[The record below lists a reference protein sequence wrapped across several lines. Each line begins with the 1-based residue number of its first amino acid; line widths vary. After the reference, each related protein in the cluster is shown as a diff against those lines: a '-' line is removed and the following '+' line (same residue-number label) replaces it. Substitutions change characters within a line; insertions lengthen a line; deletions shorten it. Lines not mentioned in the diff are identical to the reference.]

1 MFLQY
6 CNQRT
11 FVSLTSEP
19 QTIRVP
25 KGVVATEYT
34 LRAIAPKSDSKVT
47 LHAERYK
54 LICTGVIL
62 REVSAEKIGVKTP
75 REYVKSPLSSQV
87 IRNIFII

>member
-34 LRAIAPKSDSKVT
+34 LCAVAPKSDSKVT
-47 LHAERYK
+47 LYAERYK

-62 REVSAEKIGVKTP
+62 REIAAEKIGLKAA
-75 REYVKSPLSSQV
+75 RQYVKSPLCQV
-87 IRNIFII
+87 TSNIFLI